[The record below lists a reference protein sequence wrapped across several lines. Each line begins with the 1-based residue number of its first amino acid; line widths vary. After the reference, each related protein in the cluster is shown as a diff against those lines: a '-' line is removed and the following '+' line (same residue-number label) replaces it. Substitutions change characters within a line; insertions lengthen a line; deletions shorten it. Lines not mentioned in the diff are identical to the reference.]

1 MQLQPDEQ
9 TILST
14 NDDIVVLTTRRISGT
29 FKDWGHAHT
38 TFIYLEDISSI
49 QTIYRSN
56 IILVGLSVLCGV
68 FALFSLSKTG
78 AIEGSFVASLAIGII
93 LLIYWW
99 FTQRRM
105 IIVYPNGGKPLEIA
119 VNDMNE
125 AQIND
130 FLEKLQ
136 LAKTQRIHELYK

>member
-9 TILST
+9 TLLAT
-14 NDDIVVLTTRRISGT
+14 NNAMVVLTTRRISGT

-49 QTIYRSN
+49 QTVYRSN
-56 IILVGLSVLCGV
+56 VILVGLSVLCGV

-78 AIEGSFVASLAIGII
+78 AIEGSFVGSLAIAVI
-93 LLIYWW
+93 LLLYWW
-99 FTQRRM
+99 FSQRRV
-105 IIVYPNGGKPLEIA
+105 IFIYPNGGKPLEIA

-125 AQIND
+125 TQIND

-136 LAKTQRIHELYK
+136 LAKTQRVHELYK